1 MDNYN
6 DYGYVESQ
14 RLRSNIAQVNWHM
27 DRFRDATKEAIDKNT
42 EAIKEQTQVQT
53 EDASAMRTNQT
64 TLFGNL
70 IKTIK
75 SLFSKDK
82 DATITGETFYEMV
95 QRENNET
102 QAYLDKYDKNSK
114 SIADNTKVIGDNT
127 KAIADNLVDIIDKLE
142 AIKSQDKT
150 NADKISAAISSLKL
164 IVNIPS

>member
-1 MDNYN
+1 MDWFRK
-6 DYGYVESQ
+6 ES
-14 RLRSNIAQVNWHM
+14 V
-27 DRFRDATKEAIDKNT
+27 KAIDRNT
-42 EAIKEQTQVQT
+42 EAVKEQTQVQT
-53 EDASAMRTNQT
+53 EDALAMRTNQT

-75 SLFSKDK
+75 SLFSKEK
-82 DATITGETFYEMV
+82 DATVTGETFYEMV

-127 KAIADNLVDIIDKLE
+127 KTIADNLEDIINKLE

-164 IVNIPS
+164 VVNLP

>member
-1 MDNYN
+1 MSDWYT
-6 DYGYVESQ
+6 YGLDEGSHFHSKVSQ
-14 RLRSNIAQVNWHM
+14 INWHM
-27 DRFRDATKEAIDKNT
+27 DWFRKESVKAIDRNT
-42 EAIKEQTQVQT
+42 ETVKEQTQVQT
-53 EDASAMRTNQT
+53 EDALAMRTNQT

-75 SLFSKDK
+75 SLFSKEK
-82 DATITGETFYEMV
+82 DATVTGETFYEMV

-127 KAIADNLVDIIDKLE
+127 KTIADNLEDIINKLE

-150 NADKISAAISSLKL
+150 NADKISEAISSLKL
-164 IVNIPS
+164 VVNLP